1 MGFNT
6 GVVVPVSW
14 CVRRGQDSH
23 ALRLAGFAALGLV
36 FELFV
41 VKEHLFPGGKD
52 KVSAAVDAGQYFIL
66 KFH

>member
-1 MGFNT
+1 
-6 GVVVPVSW
+6 
-14 CVRRGQDSH
+14 VRCGENSH
-23 ALRLAGFAALGLV
+23 PLGLAAFAAFGLV

-41 VKEHLFPGGKD
+41 VEEHLFPGGKN

>member
-1 MGFNT
+1 MM
-6 GVVVPVSW
+6 VSHPW
-14 CVRRGQDSH
+14 CVGGGKDSH
-23 ALRLAGFAALGLV
+23 ALGLAGFAALGLV
-36 FELFV
+36 LELFV

>member
-1 MGFNT
+1 
-6 GVVVPVSW
+6 VVIPVAQ
-14 CVRRGQDSH
+14 CLRCGEDGH
-23 ALRLAGFAALGLV
+23 ALRLTSLTAFGRVL
-36 FELFV
+36 ELFV

>member
-1 MGFNT
+1 M
-6 GVVVPVSW
+6 VSHPW
-14 CVRRGQDSH
+14 CVGGGKDSH
-23 ALRLAGFAALGLV
+23 ALGLAGFAALGLV
-36 FELFV
+36 LELFV